1 MKLTDQ
7 LINILIDLCIIG
19 IILGFFTN
27 KIIFIISIAALLLI
41 HTIEKNN
48 RKEISINKIDSA
60 IYKPK
65 KFLTNNEYS
74 FYLKLKELESYGY
87 VIIPQINLASIIEKT
102 NSTYRTELFR
112 NIDFGIFDQ
121 ELNLKILIELNDK
134 THAESKRRDRD
145 LKVKKILDTCNINLL
160 NFYTSYPNEKDY
172 VINRILNSL
181 KASKTQNN

>member
-60 IYKPK
+60 K
-65 KFLTNNEYS
+65 
-74 FYLKLKELESYGY
+74 G
-87 VIIPQINLASIIEKT
+87 
-102 NSTYRTELFR
+102 
-112 NIDFGIFDQ
+112 
-121 ELNLKILIELNDK
+121 
-134 THAESKRRDRD
+134 
-145 LKVKKILDTCNINLL
+145 
-160 NFYTSYPNEKDY
+160 
-172 VINRILNSL
+172 
-181 KASKTQNN
+181 

>member
-74 FYLKLKELESYGY
+74 FYLKL
-87 VIIPQINLASIIEKT
+87 I
-102 NSTYRTELFR
+102 
-112 NIDFGIFDQ
+112 
-121 ELNLKILIELNDK
+121 IELNDK